1 MRDPAENSQALRD
14 SRRANSDFDRAQMA
28 GASSQVL
35 AELAEVQ
42 ASAQARLSTLRRRAG

>member
-14 SRRANSDFDRAQMA
+14 SRRANSDFDHARAA

-35 AELAEVQ
+35 AVLAEVQ
-42 ASAQARLSTLRRRAG
+42 ASAQARLSTVRQRAG